1 MSKIKTENI
10 KFGYYENE
18 ILKGINFEAESGKI
32 YSIAGP
38 NGSGKSTFLKNILK
52 ILRGFLLAPFILYIY
67 NLIALPLNLI
77 IPINIFSIIF
87 VGLLGIPG
95 LVTIIAFLLIT

>member
-1 MSKIKTENI
+1 M
-10 KFGYYENE
+10 
-18 ILKGINFEAESGKI
+18 
-32 YSIAGP
+32 
-38 NGSGKSTFLKNILK
+38 KNILK
-52 ILRGFLLAPFILYIY
+52 VLRGFLLAPFILYIY

>member
-1 MSKIKTENI
+1 M
-10 KFGYYENE
+10 
-18 ILKGINFEAESGKI
+18 
-32 YSIAGP
+32 
-38 NGSGKSTFLKNILK
+38 KNILK

-67 NLIALPLNLI
+67 NLIALHLNLI